1 MKTAV
6 LALHYQNEVL
16 HPEGRI
22 ALGVAREGD
31 ASAMVVAAASA
42 LLSGA
47 RAADVPVISVRIS
60 FRPDHAEVIRN
71 APIFRNVVAS
81 GAMVEGTWG
90 AEFVEGLEPAAG
102 EFVVH
107 HTRISGFTG
116 SPLAE
121 ILRALEI
128 GHLVIAGVATN
139 SVVATTAAH
148 AVDLGWEVTIAA
160 DACSCRDARMQEAT
174 LESLA
179 LIAEVNSVSEIVA
192 KFGRGLRP
200 ANHRCSKAKSTTL

>member
-22 ALGVAREGD
+22 GLGVAREGD
-31 ASAMVVAAASA
+31 ASVRVVAAASA
-42 LLSGA
+42 LLTGA
-47 RAADVPVISVRIS
+47 RAAGVPVISVRIS
-60 FRPDHAEVIRN
+60 FRSDYADVIRN
-71 APIFRNVVAS
+71 APIFRSVVAN
-81 GAMVEGTWG
+81 GAMIEGTWG
-90 AEFVEGLEPAAG
+90 TQFVEGLEPAPG

-107 HTRISGFTG
+107 HTRISGFVG

-121 ILRALEI
+121 ILRALGI

-160 DACSCRDARMQEAT
+160 DACSCRDTRMQAAT

-179 LIAEVNSVSEIVA
+179 LIGAVRSVSEIVA
-192 KFGRGLRP
+192 AFDPP
-200 ANHRCSKAKSTTL
+200 ATDATTAGA